1 MADFLRQILD
11 ALKQIPNIIGVF
23 DLRVVLLLFI
33 LCLCGEILLAAVP
46 YLLETVWLLAGYN
59 LSIGILS
66 PFHLLLLW
74 LVALAGRETGVLL
87 LFSASRFGSLPLT
100 RIYQK
105 YVGAR
110 VKKFSGNDNW
120 FSKVLKKLESYISPF
135 TIALGRLLGL
145 GTPLTVLLG
154 VKKQYRVLFLG
165 VIISS
170 IIFDG
175 IFLTVGIVVGANT
188 MVKPAEMVLFSL
200 AGLTVFYLI
209 VFSIRQISNRM
220 KARQARNNQ
229 PK

>member
-1 MADFLRQILD
+1 M
-11 ALKQIPNIIGVF
+11 
-23 DLRVVLLLFI
+23 RVVLLLFL
-33 LCLCGEILLAAVP
+33 LCLCGEILLASVP

-59 LSIGILS
+59 LSVGILS
-66 PFHLLLLW
+66 PFHLFLLW
-74 LVALAGRETGVLL
+74 LIALAGRETGVLL
-87 LFSASRFGSLPLT
+87 LFSASRFGSLSLT
-100 RIYQK
+100 KLYQK

-120 FSKVLKKLESYISPF
+120 FSKTLQKLESYISPF

-188 MVKPAEMVLFSL
+188 KV
-200 AGLTVFYLI
+200 
-209 VFSIRQISNRM
+209 NR
-220 KARQARNNQ
+220 RRWCYFRL
-229 PK
+229 PG